1 MQLTGNLV
9 KNDGVVAIYSS
20 GKHDMTVQDPTG
32 LRAPRTQAVARFV
45 SGFGA
50 DALPP
55 EVVDYA
61 RRIVFDGIGALV
73 AATHPSV
80 TAAAGVAKFADR
92 FAGSGPATLIGRG
105 RKVDAVSAVL
115 ANGTLGYAADF
126 EPHHPE
132 AILHPVSILG
142 PVAFALSEAEG
153 RSGRDAVAAIVLGCE
168 IVYRVSMAL
177 DPRGL
182 YALGFHPSAIAG
194 TFGAA
199 AAAAW
204 LMRLDEGETARAL
217 GLAALQT
224 SGLLAWQ
231 DDPREDARPFQM
243 GMAARNGV
251 TAAALAAE
259 GFGAPDRIF
268 DGGHTLFGAYSR
280 APAPDWLT
288 RDLGAKWDGLMELAV
303 KPYPCVSFLH
313 PALDALEALLTRE
326 DVAPEEIAAIDL
338 RFSEAG
344 AHCVDDNPLKGH
356 SAQYI
361 LPVRAAM
368 GRLSYLD
375 LFTDRRLE
383 NREVARLA
391 AVTTVTRDT
400 GEFDAKFP
408 DFYIGEVTLTLKT
421 GNVLKE
427 RRDVARGYPE
437 APLSD
442 EELKRKFH
450 TVVGEVADDARR
462 EALAA
467 AAWSLTEAADL
478 TALMAS
484 SAKCPIRHRKN
495 DHKLTYRQRRK
506 T

>member
-1 MQLTGNLV
+1 
-9 KNDGVVAIYSS
+9 
-20 GKHDMTVQDPTG
+20 MTVQDQTA
-32 LRAPRTQAVARFV
+32 LRAPRTETVAQFI
-45 SGFGA
+45 SGFSA
-50 DALPP
+50 DVLPQ
-55 EVVDYA
+55 EVMDYA
-61 RRIVFDGIGALV
+61 RRIVFDGLGALA

-80 TAAAGVAKFADR
+80 TAASGVAAFAER
-92 FAGSGPATLIGRG
+92 FAGSGPATLIGRA
-105 RKVDAVSAVL
+105 RKVDMVSAAL

-142 PVAFALSEAEG
+142 PVALALSEAEG

-168 IVYRVSMAL
+168 MIYRVSMAL

-204 LMRLDEGETARAL
+204 LMRLDGEQCVRTL

-251 TAAALAAE
+251 TAACLAAE

-288 RDLGAKWDGLMELAV
+288 RDLGTTWDGLMELAV

-313 PALDALEALLTRE
+313 PALDALEALLARE
-326 DVAPEEIAAIDL
+326 DVAPEEIASIDL

-361 LPVRAAM
+361 LPVRAAT

-391 AVTTVTRDT
+391 GVTTVTRDT

-421 GNVLKE
+421 GVVLKE

-442 EELKRKFH
+442 EELTRKFH
-450 TVVGEVADDARR
+450 TAAGEVAGDARR

-467 AAWSLTEAADL
+467 AAWSLTEAADVTAL
-478 TALMAS
+478 TALLGETPCTES
-484 SAKCPIRHRKN
+484 KN
-495 DHKLTYRQRRK
+495 RT
-506 T
+506 